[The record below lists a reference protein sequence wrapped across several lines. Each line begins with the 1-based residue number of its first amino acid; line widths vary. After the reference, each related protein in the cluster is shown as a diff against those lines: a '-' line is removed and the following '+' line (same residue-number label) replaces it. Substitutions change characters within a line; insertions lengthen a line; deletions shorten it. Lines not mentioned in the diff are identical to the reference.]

1 MVTKDLKADGKA
13 RGRGKGRGKA
23 AGPTSDTARLGAMVW
38 GVSAARRL
46 QELDGHSVE
55 AESNFEILRAQ
66 RAQARKGRSNTCQER
81 WFRWGQV
88 EIELISSHFRSEL
101 GGRCGLA
108 EATSSSRTF
117 VRTRAWMKTTP

>member
-23 AGPTSDTARLGAMVW
+23 VQPTSDT
-38 GVSAARRL
+38 ARRL

-66 RAQARKGRSNTCQER
+66 RAQARKGHKQFKDIRENEGVDEDDPLNSSLSLL
-81 WFRWGQV
+81 
-88 EIELISSHFRSEL
+88 EL
-101 GGRCGLA
+101 A
-108 EATSSSRTF
+108 
-117 VRTRAWMKTTP
+117 RAC